1 MRMFQRK
8 VFFEGT
14 KDRLH
19 RFIQRQNGKLIDD
32 QRFTVVY
39 RIKSRRGAHTQCVR
53 GQYKKAENGYD
64 IHYFVL
70 PTIWNVSES
79 LLLMALV
86 GIIYHYIQEDPT
98 ALYIMIVLFGIAG
111 YFVQRARCIRKFE
124 ADCKK

>member
-1 MRMFQRK
+1 M
-8 VFFEGT
+8 
-14 KDRLH
+14 H
-19 RFIQRQNGKLIDD
+19 
-32 QRFTVVY
+32 
-39 RIKSRRGAHTQCVR
+39 SQCVH

-64 IHYFVL
+64 IQYFVL
-70 PTIWNVSES
+70 PTIWNVLES